1 MAVLGLDVGGANLKA
16 ATTEW
21 WVRSRRFALWK
32 RPDRLADELRRLVE
46 GASFDRLAVTMTGE
60 LCDVFADKAEGVDR
74 ILDAVEEAFE
84 DAGDVLV
91 WQTTG
96 KFVPPD
102 AARKHAWRTASAN
115 WLAAATLAARL
126 APEGPALFIDVGS
139 TTTDIVA
146 IDDGKPTP
154 QGRTDPDRLACG
166 ELVYQGIRRTPVCAI
181 LSEACVDERDYSI
194 MNEVFATSLDA
205 HLVLENVEE
214 DESADDTADG
224 RPATIPCAV
233 GRLARMIGS
242 DRSRFT
248 LDHARQ
254 LAEEVVGAQL
264 NAILGRIDLVFEDA
278 GFEKIESVVAA
289 GEGEKL
295 VEKIVAEH
303 ELLVDARL
311 VRFSE
316 ELNPDLSR
324 AACAYAVAVLA
335 EKHPNR

>member
-1 MAVLGLDVGGANLKA
+1 MAVLGLDVGGASLKA

-21 WVRSRRFALWK
+21 WVRSKRFALWK
-32 RPDRLADELRRLVE
+32 RPEQLGDQLRRLVE
-46 GASFDRLAVTMTGE
+46 KASFDRIAVTMTGE
-60 LCDVFADKAEGVDR
+60 LCDAFADKAEGVDR
-74 ILDAVEEAFE
+74 ILAAVEEAFD
-84 DAGDVLV
+84 DAGDILV

-96 KFVPPD
+96 KFVSPE
-102 AARKHAWRTASAN
+102 AARKNAWRTASAN
-115 WLAAATLAARL
+115 WLAAASLAARL
-126 APEGPALFIDVGS
+126 APEGPGLFIDVGS
-139 TTTDIVA
+139 TTTDVVA
-146 IDDGKPTP
+146 IDDGQPAP
-154 QGRTDPDRLACG
+154 QGRTDPDRLASG

-181 LSEACVDERDYSI
+181 LSEASVDERDYSI

-205 HLVLENVEE
+205 HLVLENVPE

-242 DRSRFT
+242 DRTRFT
-248 LDHARQ
+248 LEHARQ
-254 LAEEVVGAQL
+254 LAEEVVAAQL

-278 GFEKIESVVAA
+278 GFERIDSVVAA
-289 GEGEKL
+289 GEGERL
-295 VEKIVAEH
+295 VQQIVEQH

-311 VRFSE
+311 VRLSE

-335 EKHPNR
+335 EKHPGR